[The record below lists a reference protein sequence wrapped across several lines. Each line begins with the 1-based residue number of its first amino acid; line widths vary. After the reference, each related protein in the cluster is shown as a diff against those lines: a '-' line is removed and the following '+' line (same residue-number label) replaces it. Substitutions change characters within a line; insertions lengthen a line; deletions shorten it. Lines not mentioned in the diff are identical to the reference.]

1 MFFSLQKLLYR
12 NHKYSIKLLIVIIQ
26 SSDFYITYFHNKKIL
41 FSFYHSVIFQK
52 MKLSHRSFLVAA
64 WMRFQVYTDDDDSE
78 VDFDVIAWKVFGA
91 SIQDIIDIES
101 EVITCDDT
109 MHDWDAPADILE
121 KFRGMKK
128 KSKRSQMMMREMKTH
143 LIQSFQI
150 SLLLLST
157 LVLLKSLLLIIECHI
172 T

>member
-26 SSDFYITYFHNKKIL
+26 SSGFYITCFHNKKIL

-78 VDFDVIAWKVFGA
+78 ADFDVIAWKVFGP

-109 MHDWDAPADILE
+109 MHDWDASADILE